1 MIKDVITSIL
11 EAEKKAEEIIKD
23 ANAKASD
30 IVSRAKIEAENINRE
45 TREKLYACEEK
56 KYAEAQQEGSAEAEK
71 IINKGKEA
79 AAQLELTANKNYS
92 RAADFVMGRLFEI

>member
-30 IVSRAKIEAENINRE
+30 MISRAKIEAEDMNKEIK
-45 TREKLYACEEK
+45 EKLYALEEEK
-56 KYAEAQQEGSAEAEK
+56 YARAQEEGSAEAEK
-71 IINKGKEA
+71 IISEGKEA
-79 AAQLELTANKNYS
+79 AAQLELAANKNY
-92 RAADFVMGRLFEI
+92 AKAEDFIIGRLFEI